1 MSRVVIAMT
10 GPTGTVYWLRAL
22 ELLLN
27 TETEVHVVLPEASRR
42 GISQEMG
49 LELPADPIGQKAA
62 LLRYW
67 IDRAPRRA
75 VPERVKRR
83 FFCHDPGDAEAAVM
97 GATANEAP
105 GASGKHGAPGASG
118 PAEAPS
124 VLIIPCPMPTIAAI
138 AAGFGGDLVE
148 KAAGT
153 ALRVARPLVVVPQ
166 DAPLG
171 RIDLRN
177 LLTLSEA
184 GARVHPACPVFGA
197 QPKDLLE
204 LVDSVVVAALKPLL
218 GDEAAE
224 AAAAARA
231 Q

>member
-1 MSRVVIAMT
+1 MSRVVITMT

-27 TETEVHVVLPEASRR
+27 TESEVHAVLPEASRR

-49 LELPADPIGQKAA
+49 LELPVDPAGQKAA

-83 FFCHDPGDAEAAVM
+83 FFCHDPGDAEAALAGPEV
-97 GATANEAP
+97 P
-105 GASGKHGAPGASG
+105 G
-118 PAEAPS
+118 
-124 VLIIPCPMPTIAAI
+124 VLIIPCAMPTVAAI
-138 AAGFGGDLVE
+138 ATGLGGDLIE

-153 ALRVARPLVVVPQ
+153 ALRMGRPLVVVPRES
-166 DAPLG
+166 PLG

-184 GARVHPACPVFGA
+184 GARVHPACPVFGP

-224 AAAAARA
+224 AMAAART